1 MVVSNRSDTSQ
12 VLQSSHQD
20 YILNLAFDHYG
31 RRIATCGADR
41 SVKIWELDEQG
52 EWTSSSE
59 WIAHMSSVT
68 SISWAHP
75 EFGPLLASSGSDG
88 FCTIWEERAEG
99 NHSSTSTNTG
109 ISATAGTASSNSST
123 NGIHANSTLVEST
136 TRWRDTAT
144 LTDARKGL
152 SSVKFAP
159 RHLRL
164 QLATASADGIVR
176 IYEAVDVMNLSQWL
190 LKSSITVEKD
200 KSSDLGVTCLD
211 WCSGRFEPPTLVVG
225 GSSGNVN
232 IYRSSDASRSWNL
245 YMKLDGHIHP
255 RKGVLDVSWSP
266 DVGRSFHLI
275 SSCGRDGKLRVHRL
289 KKVPQNHNDENED
302 KATLSE
308 MMLESSQE
316 LETDEDTWRCGWNVT
331 GTVLASSGDG
341 GVVKLWKCNYKGEW
355 NCVSEVHG
363 SLRNQ
368 TEIPLAP

>member
-20 YILNLAFDHYG
+20 YVLNLAFDHYG

-41 SVKIWELDEQG
+41 SVKIWELDENG
-52 EWTSSSE
+52 EWISSAE
-59 WIAHMSSVT
+59 WNAHISSVT

-75 EFGPLLASSGSDG
+75 EFGPLLATSGSDG

-99 NHSSTSTNTG
+99 NVTTATTSTSSTSAA
-109 ISATAGTASSNSST
+109 SAGTTTPGST
-123 NGIHANSTLVEST
+123 NLNEST

-164 QLATASADGIVR
+164 QLATASADGVVR

-200 KSSDLGVTCLD
+200 KASELGVTCLD

-225 GSSGNVN
+225 DSSGNVN

-245 YMKLDGHIHP
+245 YMKLDGHTQP

-275 SSCGRDGKLRVHRL
+275 SSCGRDGTLRVHRL
-289 KKVPQNHNDENED
+289 KKVPQDHSDENEE
-302 KATLSE
+302 KVKLSE
-308 MMLESSQE
+308 MILDSSQE
-316 LETDEDTWRCGWNVT
+316 LETDEDTWRCAWNVT

-341 GVVKLWKCNYKGEW
+341 GVVKLWKCNYKGTW
-355 NCVSEVHG
+355 KCVSDVHG

-368 TEIPLAP
+368 SEISLKP